1 MYDISNETYI
11 MTRKTKIKIDIF
23 IFQVK
28 SIYENQKCLLI
39 FLNSIQQKYIL
50 DKYISKTI

>member
-28 SIYENQKCLLI
+28 SIYEN
-39 FLNSIQQKYIL
+39 
-50 DKYISKTI
+50 